1 MEPRRY
7 KLVPDDTPEVAP
19 DVGNGPAPPSPV
31 RRRYSLARVAPSS
44 RSALGVDRLERMEE
58 IATLENRNGNEDSAD
73 KWGNA
78 DPGDRPDPLA

>member
-7 KLVPDDTPEVAP
+7 KLVPDDVPRDAGT
-19 DVGNGPAPPSPV
+19 PSPI

-58 IATLENRNGNEDSAD
+58 IAELDRGNGSAAL
-73 KWGNA
+73 GA
-78 DPGDRPDPLA
+78 GDELVG

>member
-7 KLVPDDTPEVAP
+7 SLVPDDIPAARVNGAAAP
-19 DVGNGPAPPSPV
+19 TPV

-58 IATLENRNGNEDSAD
+58 IAARERRNGDGSH
-73 KWGNA
+73 
-78 DPGDRPDPLA
+78 

>member
-7 KLVPDDTPEVAP
+7 KLIADDTPEPERSA
-19 DVGNGPAPPSPV
+19 PSPI

-58 IATLENRNGNEDSAD
+58 IVERERQNGNGRA
-73 KWGNA
+73 
-78 DPGDRPDPLA
+78 

>member
-7 KLVPDDTPEVAP
+7 KLVPDDTQRDAT
-19 DVGNGPAPPSPV
+19 APSPI

-58 IATLENRNGNEDSAD
+58 IVSRERRNGD
-73 KWGNA
+73 GG
-78 DPGDRPDPLA
+78 P

>member
-7 KLVPDDTPEVAP
+7 TLVPDDTPERT
-19 DVGNGPAPPSPV
+19 APPASPL

-58 IATLENRNGNEDSAD
+58 IAARERSNG
-73 KWGNA
+73 K
-78 DPGDRPDPLA
+78 R

>member
-7 KLVPDDTPEVAP
+7 KLVADDTERDPGLP
-19 DVGNGPAPPSPV
+19 NPI

-58 IATLENRNGNEDSAD
+58 IAAKEERNGKS
-73 KWGNA
+73 
-78 DPGDRPDPLA
+78 

>member
-7 KLVPDDTPEVAP
+7 TLIPDDTQRP
-19 DVGNGPAPPSPV
+19 PAPASPV

-58 IATLENRNGNEDSAD
+58 IAARDRNG
-73 KWGNA
+73 K
-78 DPGDRPDPLA
+78 P

>member
-7 KLVPDDTPEVAP
+7 KLVPDDTPPE
-19 DVGNGPAPPSPV
+19 PPSASPV

-58 IATLENRNGNEDSAD
+58 VAALENRNGNLDAAD
-73 KWGNA
+73 KR
-78 DPGDRPDPLA
+78 GDGVRPRHRPDALP

>member
-7 KLVPDDTPEVAP
+7 TLVPDDTPRPRGAQ
-19 DVGNGPAPPSPV
+19 PAPASPV

-58 IATLENRNGNEDSAD
+58 IAARDLQNGN
-73 KWGNA
+73 GNH
-78 DPGDRPDPLA
+78 GH

>member
-7 KLVPDDTPEVAP
+7 KLIADDIPERDPGV
-19 DVGNGPAPPSPV
+19 PSPI

-58 IATLENRNGNEDSAD
+58 IAERERRNGD
-73 KWGNA
+73 
-78 DPGDRPDPLA
+78 GDD